1 MSAAGARQRRLAS
14 ELSWNRSSKHY
25 SQPSTAGSLGGEQ
38 EAALWTGSKSDSESP
53 NWLRLRFKVQ
63 ASRKAGSVL
72 GLVGSLQELGMWSLD
87 HKLALCSRVGE
98 YPLWSSEELLLP
110 VHQRVLCV
118 EYKYVFGDSVR
129 TRQTGACVLEKIPG
143 NRRLEV
149 RFAVTDKLKWTVTD
163 RLDIPTA
170 HILDIRKE
178 FPVFSCLPDL
188 PHLPSSLDILARYSS
203 TKLHSLSLLDFLGLD
218 YLFRN
223 WAEKGLESDSPESL
237 DTAFRLCRSL
247 RLAATSEIQP
257 IVRDLL
263 LHLSRTNLSLLH
275 STQSILN
282 RSTVEGHRL
291 VLGCSHSKDLYECLQ
306 EYFNI
311 SDTSQGAAATRT
323 LVLTSVRRGLGRLS
337 GKSSEPDLLYL
348 YDICLEDLQLTYMK
362 DCFTR
367 TETSS
372 QGLHQLGIIL
382 EALELSE
389 VCSAQC
395 REYRQALESFW
406 HSECSASVLKPV
418 LLELLR
424 TFVQWNQKFR
434 QCEVMG
440 SDPLGLSEQLEC
452 ISDRYMQALL
462 PALQATLRLIDKDQG
477 QRLYLPINPGTAV
490 GKILLLKRLSDLQGT
505 YPATI
510 VVLDGE
516 AETGWPASV
525 RALVVQREVG
535 VEVVAEC
542 LERKVALAVVDQG
555 EMDWL
560 GKAQVTVG
568 ENAIEFL

>member
-14 ELSWNRSSKHY
+14 EISWNRGSMHF

-38 EAALWTGSKSDSESP
+38 EAAVWTGSKGDAESP

-63 ASRKAGSVL
+63 TSRKTGSVL
-72 GLVGSLQELGMWSLD
+72 GLVGNLQELGMWSLD
-87 HKLALCSRVGE
+87 HKLALSSRVGE

-129 TRQTGACVLEKIPG
+129 DRQTGACVLEKIPG

-163 RLDIPTA
+163 RLDTPIA
-170 HILDIRKE
+170 HILDIRKQL
-178 FPVFSCLPDL
+178 PVFSCLPDL
-188 PHLPSSLDILARYSS
+188 PHLQSSLDTLARYCSN
-203 TKLHSLSLLDFLGLD
+203 KLHNLSLLDFLGLD

-223 WAEKGLESDSPESL
+223 WAEKGLETDSPESL
-237 DTAFRLCRSL
+237 EAAFRLCHSL
-247 RLAATSEIQP
+247 RLVATKEIQP

-263 LHLSRTNLSLLH
+263 LHLCRTNRPLLH
-275 STQSILN
+275 ATQSILD
-282 RSTVEGHRL
+282 RGTIEGHRL
-291 VLGCSHSKDLYECLQ
+291 TLGCSHAKDLYECLH

-311 SDTSQGAAATRT
+311 SDTSQEAAATRT
-323 LVLTSVRRGLGRLS
+323 LVLTSVRRSLGRLS
-337 GKSSEPDLLYL
+337 GKSSEPDLLFL
-348 YDICLEDLQLTYMK
+348 YDICLEDLQLVYMR

-367 TETSS
+367 VETSS

-389 VCSAQC
+389 VCSVQC

-406 HSECSASVLKPV
+406 HSESSVSLLKPV

-424 TFVQWNQKFR
+424 TFVQWKQKFR
-434 QCEVMG
+434 KCEVMG
-440 SDPLGLSEQLEC
+440 SDPLGLHEQLEG

-462 PALQATLRLIDKDQG
+462 PALQATLLLIDTDQG
-477 QRLYLPINPGTAV
+477 QSLYLPINPGTAV
-490 GKILLLKRLSDLQGT
+490 GKIVLLKRLSDLQGT

-516 AETGWPASV
+516 AETGWPLSV

-542 LERKVALAVVDQG
+542 LERKVALAVVGRGEDWQG
-555 EMDWL
+555 
-560 GKAQVTVG
+560 KVQVTVG
-568 ENAIEFL
+568 EHSIEFL